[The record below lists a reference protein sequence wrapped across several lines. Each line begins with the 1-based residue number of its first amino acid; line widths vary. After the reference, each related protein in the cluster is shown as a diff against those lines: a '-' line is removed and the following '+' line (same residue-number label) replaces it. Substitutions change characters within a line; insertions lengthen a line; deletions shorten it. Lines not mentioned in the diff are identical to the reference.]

1 MSSWLTIFEFIVIK
15 TIGVCLDPM
24 FWMIM
29 LLVAW
34 QYWQARKRQKAMF
47 GVVTFSMR
55 QHLGYMFLYG
65 IVGGLLGGALLAL
78 LGVSFNA
85 MGFSYV
91 WPLAVLLMI
100 ASARFICFA
109 YAGGLVALS
118 SAIFGWPVV
127 NVPHLLS
134 LVAVLHV
141 VESILIVLSGRYGD
155 LPSFLRRRDG
165 RVVGAFQLQNFWPLP
180 LVLLMAVA
188 VPEGDA
194 RGLTLG
200 ASWWPVLPL
209 SLEAPEGQRWLYG
222 LLPVVAALGY
232 ADMAVTEPPARRR
245 WRTAGQL
252 LAYSLLLLVLAVAS
266 AWQHW
271 LQPVAALLAP
281 VGHEWLIM
289 KGNRRETR
297 GEPFYVPPVYGV
309 MVLDTVLDSPARAAG
324 LRSGDVLL
332 RVDEQDISSGGELGE
347 ALLRAGSTARL
358 RWQRGDIQIQ
368 KELPLPESG
377 RLGVILVPE
386 GMERNVAELTEERF
400 PWQDWWEKRKKGK
413 SLE

>member
-1 MSSWLTIFEFIVIK
+1 MEICHHFYG
-15 TIGVCLDPM
+15 GV
-24 FWMIM
+24 
-29 LLVAW
+29 
-34 QYWQARKRQKAMF
+34 
-47 GVVTFSMR
+47 T
-55 QHLGYMFLYG
+55 
-65 IVGGLLGGALLAL
+65 
-78 LGVSFNA
+78 
-85 MGFSYV
+85 
-91 WPLAVLLMI
+91 
-100 ASARFICFA
+100 
-109 YAGGLVALS
+109 
-118 SAIFGWPVV
+118 
-127 NVPHLLS
+127 
-134 LVAVLHV
+134 
-141 VESILIVLSGRYGD
+141 
-155 LPSFLRRRDG
+155 G

-194 RGLTLG
+194 RALALG
-200 ASWWPVLPL
+200 SSWWPVLPL

-245 WRTAGQL
+245 WRTAMQL
-252 LAYSLLLLVLAVAS
+252 LAYSLLLLLIAVAS

-297 GEPFYVPPVYGV
+297 GEPFYVPPVRGV
-309 MVLDTVLDSPARAAG
+309 MVLDTVLDSPARVAG

-332 RVDEQDISSGGELGE
+332 RVDEQEVSSGGELGA

-358 RWQRGDIQIQ
+358 FWLREEVEMQ
-368 KELPLPESG
+368 KELPLPENG

-386 GMERNVAELTEERF
+386 GVERNVAELTEERF
-400 PWQDWWEKRKKGK
+400 PWQAWWEKRKKSK
-413 SLE
+413 PME